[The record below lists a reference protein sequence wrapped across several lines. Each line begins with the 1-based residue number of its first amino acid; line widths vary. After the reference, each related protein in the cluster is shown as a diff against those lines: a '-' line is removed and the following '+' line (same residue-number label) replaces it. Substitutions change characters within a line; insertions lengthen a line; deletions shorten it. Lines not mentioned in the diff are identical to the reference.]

1 MVKNGAIPGERR
13 YGIKKSTVRCSI
25 KNLGSSSVLV
35 YRLVRCDD
43 TVYDGYDGNVLREY
57 YSISVIRIGD
67 DGTRDE
73 KLLRDVSR
81 SYSEAVSFYEKFVRG
96 TVTPV
101 TAEEIMDDLLGA

>member
-1 MVKNGAIPGERR
+1 MVKNGAIPCERR
-13 YGIKKSTVRCSI
+13 FGIRKSTVRCSV

-35 YRLVRCDD
+35 YRLVRCGD
-43 TVYDGYDGNVLREY
+43 TVYDCYDEGVSREY

-73 KLLRDVSR
+73 KLLRGVSR
-81 SYSEAVSFYEKFVRG
+81 NLSEAVSFYEKFVRG